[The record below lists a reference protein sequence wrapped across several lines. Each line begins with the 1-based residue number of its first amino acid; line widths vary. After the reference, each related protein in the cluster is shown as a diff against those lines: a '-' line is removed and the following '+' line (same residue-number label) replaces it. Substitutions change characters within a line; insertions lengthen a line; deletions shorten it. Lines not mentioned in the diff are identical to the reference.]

1 MSTKEAIRV
10 GLTGGLACGK
20 STVCQ
25 LFQALGIHII
35 DADHIAKQLVSAE
48 QATLKKIVRVFGQ
61 TILYPNGELNRKQLG
76 HIVFKQTE
84 KLHQLEAILHPQI
97 KRTIQQKIQD
107 KSDKNHYLI
116 VDVPLLVEQNYSA
129 LFDQILVI
137 DCEPK
142 QQVIRA
148 QQRDKRSVTQIQ
160 AMMNLQASRQERLA
174 IADYVLDNTGSLD
187 KLRRQ
192 VKQYH
197 ETLCMR

>member
-1 MSTKEAIRV
+1 MSTKGAIRV

-35 DADHIAKQLVSAE
+35 DADYIAKQLVRRE
-48 QATLKKIVRVFGQ
+48 QVTLKKIVKVFGQ
-61 TILYPNGELNRKQLG
+61 TILYPNGELNRKRLG
-76 HIVFKQTE
+76 HIVFKQTK

-107 KSDKNHYLI
+107 EADKNHYLI
-116 VDVPLLVEQNYSA
+116 VDVPLLIEQNYSA

-148 QQRDKRSVTQIQ
+148 QQRDRRSVSQIQ
-160 AMMNLQASRQERLA
+160 AMINLQVSRQERLA
-174 IADYVLDNTGSLD
+174 IADNVLDNTGSLD

-197 ETLCMR
+197 EKLCAR